1 MNENFDLK
9 GASAKALAEEAAKL
23 LLEKKAENVT
33 LYSVSEITS
42 VTDYYI
48 NATGRST
55 TQVASLADELADK
68 LAERGRAPLRVEG
81 RRGNTW
87 ILVDFAD
94 VIINVFDRQ
103 TREFYDLD
111 RHFGENTRVDIS
123 DLVAEVDRKFEINT
137 KE

>member
-1 MNENFDLK
+1 MNEKIDLK
-9 GASAKALAEEAAKL
+9 GAGSERLASEAVKL
-23 LLEKKAENVT
+23 LLEKKAENVA
-33 LYSVSEITS
+33 LYSVSEYTS

-55 TQVASLADELADK
+55 TQVASLADELSDK
-68 LAERGRAPLRVEG
+68 LAEYGRAPERIEG
-81 RRGNTW
+81 KRGNTW

-94 VIINVFDRQ
+94 VIVNVFDRA

-111 RHFGENTRVDIS
+111 RHFGENTKVDITE
-123 DLVAEVDRKFEINT
+123 LVKEVDRKFEINT

>member
-1 MNENFDLK
+1 MNKTIDLK
-9 GASAKALAEEAAKL
+9 GASSEKLAHEAVKL
-23 LLEKKAENVT
+23 LLEKKAENVC
-33 LYSVSEITS
+33 LYSVSEYTT

-68 LAERGRAPLRVEG
+68 LAEYGRAPERIEG
-81 RRGNTW
+81 KRGNTW

-94 VIINVFDRQ
+94 VIVNVFDRP

-111 RHFGENTRVDIS
+111 RHFGENTKMDIT
-123 DLVAEVDRKFEINT
+123 DLVKEVDRKFEINI